1 MAGRAAFQTDQ
12 HPGQCRYNCRSSA
25 RCSSLMSSQATGSM
39 HMSVQIVMDRSGDT
53 RHEFDGAD
61 AQAGELAVDRFPAL
75 AAKGFPAAAL
85 IADDKPRAPHRG
97 VDTRMQ
103 STLG

>member
-25 RCSSLMSSQATGSM
+25 RCSSFMSSQVTWSM

-53 RHEFDGAD
+53 RHEFDGSD
-61 AQAGELAVDRFPAL
+61 AQAVGPAREGFPGLTEKGVRAVALRGDGRAGELVGRVGP
-75 AAKGFPAAAL
+75 P
-85 IADDKPRAPHRG
+85 I
-97 VDTRMQ
+97 
-103 STLG
+103 